1 MVDTNKV
8 DTTTQMSHE
17 ILVNEQT
24 STGGLNQKSLHS
36 ESAETKAVNDEIIY
50 VNGGTLVNNSMQNS

>member
-1 MVDTNKV
+1 
-8 DTTTQMSHE
+8 MSRE

-50 VNGGTLVNNSMQNS
+50 VNGGTLVNNSMQHS